1 MTRLAIDAVNAFD
14 AAAFI
19 ARFGDVAEDAPW
31 VAAAAFESRP
41 YIDRE
46 ALVEAFAGAVR
57 AGSRRE
63 QLALLRAHPDLA
75 DRAAVAGDI
84 AEESRREQAEAG
96 LDRLTADEFD
106 RFRDLNSRYR
116 ERFGFPFIFAVKGA
130 TKDAILAAFEARIDN
145 EADEERWA
153 ALANV
158 ERIVRF
164 RIEDRV
170 AP

>member
-1 MTRLAIDAVNAFD
+1 MLPGLLPPRSSRGRTS
-14 AAAFI
+14 I
-19 ARFGDVAEDAPW
+19 ARRW
-31 VAAAAFESRP
+31 
-41 YIDRE
+41 
-46 ALVEAFAGAVR
+46 
-57 AGSRRE
+57 SRRSPE
-63 QLALLRAHPDLA
+63 RCAPGRAESSSRCCARTPIW
-75 DRAAVAGDI
+75 RVARRWQ
-84 AEESRREQAEAG
+84 ATSREESRREQAEAG
-96 LDRLTADEFD
+96 LDRLSADEFI

-145 EADEERWA
+145 EANKERWA